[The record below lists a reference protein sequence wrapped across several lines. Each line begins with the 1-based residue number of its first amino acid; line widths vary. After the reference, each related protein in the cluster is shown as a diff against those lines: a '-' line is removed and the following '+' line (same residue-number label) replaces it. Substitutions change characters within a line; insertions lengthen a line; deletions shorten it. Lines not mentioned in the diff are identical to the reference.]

1 MQKSLSRESTQNYFS
16 RTKAFGQIALTQ
28 KEWWY
33 TVHFTD
39 VKCAFYV
46 QDHKQ
51 HTFNHLTYLEEN
63 KFLVCTPGENYRC
76 ESWAHSNNIYKSS
89 ILSTYFRLYN

>member
-1 MQKSLSRESTQNYFS
+1 MQKSLSRESTQNDFS
-16 RTKAFGQIALTQ
+16 RTKDFGQIALTQ

-51 HTFNHLTYLEEN
+51 HTLHHLTYLEEN
-63 KFLVCTPGENYRC
+63 KFPFYTPDKNYGC
-76 ESWAHSNNIYKSS
+76 ESWAQSNDVYKSS